1 MIERQLVGD
10 RLCDP
15 EKEQQTP
22 RRFRGAIKNSRVVPV
37 GERRKQTSRRAA
49 SLPICLM
56 IPHFQDL
63 VHVLPAAPPALYLAD
78 RLMFRAYATAELVPH
93 IIRNWSICH
102 GMVTF
107 S

>member
-10 RLCDP
+10 RLCDS
-15 EKEQQTP
+15 KEEQETP

-56 IPHFQDL
+56 IPHSKIWSMSCRRR
-63 VHVLPAAPPALYLAD
+63 D
-78 RLMFRAYATAELVPH
+78 RL
-93 IIRNWSICH
+93 SIWR
-102 GMVTF
+102 TD
-107 S
+107 